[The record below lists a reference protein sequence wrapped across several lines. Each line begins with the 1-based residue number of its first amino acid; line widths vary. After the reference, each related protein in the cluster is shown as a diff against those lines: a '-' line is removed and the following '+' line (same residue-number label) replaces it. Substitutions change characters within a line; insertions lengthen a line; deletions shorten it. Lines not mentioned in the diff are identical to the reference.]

1 MPNKFPIIFKW
12 TIPFPNLRLL
22 SGIFYLNSQFDSV
35 LVAKTASWLKADA
48 STCVLVSTLN
58 FDTKLFE
65 ILPLSRV
72 LFETRVWASLNADKS
87 TYITIR

>member
-35 LVAKTASWLKADA
+35 LVAKTGRYHCTIRHRECGCNKDLCALET
-48 STCVLVSTLN
+48 STGVLWSTLI
-58 FDTKLFE
+58 FALLIPGHDLFY
-65 ILPLSRV
+65 ILEA
-72 LFETRVWASLNADKS
+72 LF
-87 TYITIR
+87 